1 MDPLL
6 TAQQVAD
13 LLGKSPQWV
22 ATAARN
28 GDLPARKVGRQ
39 WRWTEADVAAFVES
53 LVPAATTGKPIT
65 RRRRERAA

>member
-39 WRWTEADVAAFVES
+39 WRWTEADIAAYVES
-53 LVPAATTGKPIT
+53 LAKPATAAKPI
-65 RRRRERAA
+65 RRRRAA